1 MTTDRR
7 RNTKE
12 TITEKPG
19 NTTRVANWLTAAII
33 ALVPFQGFLTV
44 FGASLG
50 ANYTLL
56 RMWNDIAL
64 VILFG
69 ICLFWFIRDSALR
82 GRLKDS
88 YIALA
93 VAVFAIVQVCF
104 MLRGLALGTV
114 GGSAALLGLAL
125 NIRGPMFLLCCIV
138 LVKYSSWPIRR
149 WLRTAFGS
157 AIIVAAFAVLQF
169 TVLPKDFL
177 THFGY
182 ASATILPYETINSNE
197 SYLRFA
203 STTRGVNPLGAY
215 MAIMIPLLVAL
226 WVKLRPK
233 ITWSIVV
240 ALMFGAMA
248 VSFSRSAWIGC
259 AVSLMYILAL
269 RLKTRKNWL
278 WAGGIATAIAIILG
292 FSFAALSN
300 SKMVQNVLLHTE
312 SNSNI
317 AEDSNDVRY
326 SALRS
331 TLHEVTHEPL
341 GRGVGS
347 AGPASVHNTKAKPR
361 MAENYFLQ
369 ITQETGWFGLF
380 AYLAMLYVVGMQLW
394 KLRDQKLA
402 VGLFAAFIGVVVI
415 NMLSYAWTD
424 DTLAFTWYGL
434 AGLVLGTW
442 VWHQEQSRDKING

>member
-1 MTTDRR
+1 
-7 RNTKE
+7 
-12 TITEKPG
+12 
-19 NTTRVANWLTAAII
+19 
-33 ALVPFQGFLTV
+33 
-44 FGASLG
+44 
-50 ANYTLL
+50 
-56 RMWNDIAL
+56 
-64 VILFG
+64 
-69 ICLFWFIRDSALR
+69 
-82 GRLKDS
+82 
-88 YIALA
+88 
-93 VAVFAIVQVCF
+93 
-104 MLRGLALGTV
+104 
-114 GGSAALLGLAL
+114 
-125 NIRGPMFLLCCIV
+125 
-138 LVKYSSWPIRR
+138 
-149 WLRTAFGS
+149 
-157 AIIVAAFAVLQF
+157 
-169 TVLPKDFL
+169 
-177 THFGY
+177 
-182 ASATILPYETINSNE
+182 
-197 SYLRFA
+197 
-203 STTRGVNPLGAY
+203 
-215 MAIMIPLLVAL
+215 
-226 WVKLRPK
+226 
-233 ITWSIVV
+233 
-240 ALMFGAMA
+240 